1 MRVTRRSART
11 AAVATGAV
19 AALLLPAAG
28 AFAADGPAQDPAPTA
43 SDRTASDEPAG
54 DQSVLWR
61 NVDLADGSLAKV
73 YQDGPGRFSAE
84 IYAGG
89 SLIDTLTTTGQP
101 AYGQNNGLHVT
112 LQPDGT
118 VTSWLET
125 APNPDPTPKPT
136 PDPTPKPTP
145 DPTPKPTPDPTPKL
159 TPKPTP
165 KPIPKP
171 APKPTPHQ
179 KSVQQAYAKVT
190 LPDGNTA
197 RFFKS
202 KGQNTW
208 PRVEIDRPD
217 GPAVGTLD
225 LKHPTAAHHGW
236 TYKLVDAGKH
246 HYKLA
251 AIDTPKQ
258 GANSW
263 VYDFQGKLIEKYTA
277 QKTV

>member
-11 AAVATGAV
+11 AAVVTGAV

-28 AFAADGPAQDPAPTA
+28 AFAADGPDQDPAPTA
-43 SDRTASDEPAG
+43 SDQSG
-54 DQSVLWR
+54 SDQSVLWR

-125 APNPDPTPKPT
+125 APKPAPKPV
-136 PDPTPKPTP
+136 
-145 DPTPKPTPDPTPKL
+145 
-159 TPKPTP
+159 
-165 KPIPKP
+165 PKP
-171 APKPTPHQ
+171 APKPVPQPVPKPTP
-179 KSVQQAYAKVT
+179 QAYAKIT

-202 KGQNTW
+202 KGQNQNTW
-208 PRVEIDRPD
+208 PRVEISRPN
-217 GPAVGTLD
+217 GHAVGTLD

-236 TYKLVDAGKH
+236 TYKLVDTGKH
-246 HYKLA
+246 RYELA

-277 QKTV
+277 QKTA

>member
-28 AFAADGPAQDPAPTA
+28 AFAADGPDPAPTA
-43 SDRTASDEPAG
+43 APSDGTAG
-54 DQSVLWR
+54 DQSVFWR

-73 YQDGPGRFSAE
+73 YQDGPGRFSAD

-89 SLIDTLTTTGQP
+89 SLIDTLTSTGGKP
-101 AYGQNNGLHVT
+101 AYGQHNGLHVV

-118 VTSWLET
+118 VRSWVET
-125 APNPDPTPKPT
+125 APKPKPEPKPDPSTKPRPKPV
-136 PDPTPKPTP
+136 
-145 DPTPKPTPDPTPKL
+145 
-159 TPKPTP
+159 PKPTP
-165 KPIPKP
+165 KPVPE
-171 APKPTPHQ
+171 Q
-179 KSVQQAYAKVT
+179 KKNTVRAADARIT
-190 LPDGNTA
+190 LPDGNVA
-197 RFFKS
+197 QFFKS
-202 KGQNTW
+202 KSW
-208 PRVEIDRPD
+208 PRVELTAKNGGHI
-217 GPAVGTLD
+217 GSLD

-246 HYKLA
+246 QYKLA

-263 VYDFQGKLIEKYTA
+263 VYDFQGKLVEKYVA
-277 QKTV
+277 QRA

>member
-28 AFAADGPAQDPAPTA
+28 AFAADAPGQDPAPTA
-43 SDRTASDEPAG
+43 TASDGDRTPTDG

-112 LQPDGT
+112 LHPDGT

-125 APNPDPTPKPT
+125 AP
-136 PDPTPKPTP
+136 
-145 DPTPKPTPDPTPKL
+145 
-159 TPKPTP
+159 KPTP
-165 KPIPKP
+165 KPKPTPHHKPAPAPKP
-171 APKPTPHQ
+171 APHKKP
-179 KSVQQAYAKVT
+179 VQQAYAKVT

-202 KGQNTW
+202 KGENTW
-208 PRVEIDRPD
+208 PRVEIARTD
-217 GPAVGTLD
+217 GRAVGTLD

-236 TYKLVDAGKH
+236 TYKLVDTGKH
-246 HYKLA
+246 RYKLA

-277 QKTV
+277 QKTA

>member
-28 AFAADGPAQDPAPTA
+28 AFAADVPDQDQDP
-43 SDRTASDEPAG
+43 SVSDE
-54 DQSVLWR
+54 SVLWR

-73 YQDGPGRFSAE
+73 YQDGPGRFSAD

-125 APNPDPTPKPT
+125 APKPT
-136 PDPTPKPTP
+136 
-145 DPTPKPTPDPTPKL
+145 
-159 TPKPTP
+159 
-165 KPIPKP
+165 PKP
-171 APKPTPHQ
+171 APKPTP
-179 KSVQQAYAKVT
+179 KPAPKKPAPQQAYAKIT

-197 RFFKS
+197 KFFKS
-202 KGQNTW
+202 KGPNTW
-208 PRVEIDRPD
+208 PRVEIDRPN
-217 GPAVGTLD
+217 GHAVGTLD

-236 TYKLVDAGKH
+236 TYKLVDTGKH
-246 HYKLA
+246 RYELA

-258 GANSW
+258 GADSW

-277 QKTV
+277 QKTA

>member
-28 AFAADGPAQDPAPTA
+28 AFAADAPDQDPAPTA
-43 SDRTASDEPAG
+43 TTSDQTTAGDQSASDGGQTATDG
-54 DQSVLWR
+54 DQSVLWQ

-112 LQPDGT
+112 LHPDGT

-125 APNPDPTPKPT
+125 APKPT
-136 PDPTPKPTP
+136 PD
-145 DPTPKPTPDPTPKL
+145 
-159 TPKPTP
+159 PKPTP
-165 KPIPKP
+165 KPKPAPHHKPTPAPKP
-171 APKPTPHQ
+171 APHKKP
-179 KSVQQAYAKVT
+179 VQQAYAKVT

-202 KGQNTW
+202 KGENTW
-208 PRVEIDRPD
+208 PRVEIARPN
-217 GPAVGTLD
+217 GHAVGTLD

-236 TYKLVDAGKH
+236 TYKLVDTGKH
-246 HYKLA
+246 RYKLA

-277 QKTV
+277 QKTA

>member
-1 MRVTRRSART
+1 MRVTRRSTRT

-28 AFAADGPAQDPAPTA
+28 AFAADTPDQDPAPTA
-43 SDRTASDEPAG
+43 TASDQTANAQTASDG

-89 SLIDTLTTTGQP
+89 SLIDTLTTTGQA

-112 LQPDGT
+112 LHPDGT

-125 APNPDPTPKPT
+125 APKPT
-136 PDPTPKPTP
+136 PDPKST
-145 DPTPKPTPDPTPKL
+145 
-159 TPKPTP
+159 
-165 KPIPKP
+165 PKP
-171 APKPTPHQ
+171 APRPAPHKKP
-179 KSVQQAYAKVT
+179 VQQAYAKVT

-208 PRVEIDRPD
+208 PRVEIARPN
-217 GPAVGTLD
+217 GHAVGTLD
-225 LKHPTAAHHGW
+225 PKHPTAAHHGW
-236 TYKLVDAGKH
+236 TYKLVDTGKH
-246 HYKLA
+246 RYELA

-277 QKTV
+277 QKTA